1 MEELKKL
8 VSDVENSDEF
18 KKFKDGIYLCSLFN
32 IISKTE
38 GNWQVDYYNPKSDKI
53 VSFVV
58 ENGSVKAE
66 ESKIFKDKEA
76 KVAKL
81 DLNEIKINLKEALK
95 LISVI
100 HKDKYQNETVNKKIV
115 ILQVINKPVWNMTY
129 ITAGFN
135 IINFKLDAV
144 SGELVSDNITSAL
157 SLGSKR

>member
-1 MEELKKL
+1 VEDLKKI
-8 VSDVENSDEF
+8 VNNVENSDEF
-18 KKFKDGIYLCSLFN
+18 KKLKEDIYLCSLFN
-32 IISKTE
+32 IVDKTE
-38 GNWQVDYYNPKSDKI
+38 GNWQVDYYHTKNDKI
-53 VSFVV
+53 VSFVI
-58 ENGSVKAE
+58 ENGNVKSE

-81 DLNEIKINLKEALK
+81 DLNEVKINLKEALK
-95 LISVI
+95 LVSVI

-144 SGELVSDNITSAL
+144 SGELISDNISSAL
-157 SLGSKR
+157 SLGTKN